1 MMQLARSIL
10 RIPSGAAAGIL
21 CGSLIVSACS
31 AAATPVPTAAPTA
44 AASLPP
50 NTFQIKNTTFP
61 ATITV
66 VAGTTVTWANAD
78 IEKHTV
84 TADDGSFDSG
94 DVLAGAKYEHAFAAA
109 GTFKYHCIIHE
120 SMHGTVTVT
129 PS

>member
-1 MMQLARSIL
+1 MRQLVPTLL
-10 RIPSGAAAGIL
+10 RLPRAAAAGL
-21 CGSLIVSACS
+21 VCASVIVGACS
-31 AAATPVPTAAPTA
+31 AAATPVPTSAPTA

-50 NTFQIKNTTFP
+50 NTFQIKNTAFP

-66 VAGTTVTWANAD
+66 VAGTTVTWLNAD

-94 DVLAGAKYEHAFAAA
+94 DVVAGAKYEHAFATA

-129 PS
+129 AS